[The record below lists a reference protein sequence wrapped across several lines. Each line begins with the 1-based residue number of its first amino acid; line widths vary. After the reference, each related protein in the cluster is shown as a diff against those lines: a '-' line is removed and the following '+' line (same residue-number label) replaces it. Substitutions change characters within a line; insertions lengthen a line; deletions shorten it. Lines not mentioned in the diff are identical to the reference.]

1 MSKEQLK
8 EVINEKATP
17 KEALTI
23 IIKEVE
29 KLSYPKFNEKIG
41 LSKNDSAIKNL
52 MANKISIFP
61 DELAL
66 ALEKEYG
73 IPFKWWKTGEGEMF
87 LACED
92 KEYLESLEA
101 KAKELSISPDLLD
114 LILEVTSQEPEL
126 MSFAAKSIRGDKA
139 ALERFYKLL
148 S

>member
-1 MSKEQLK
+1 M
-8 EVINEKATP
+8 NP
-17 KEALTI
+17 
-23 IIKEVE
+23 VE
-29 KLSYPKFNEKIG
+29 KLKKIREDAG
-41 LSKNDSAIKNL
+41 LSQAKLAKLLSIKEHVIKNVETGTQKL
-52 MANKISIFP
+52 FP
-61 DELAL
+61 DELAY